1 VELALALVALVLAL
15 IALATARGV
24 KGSLEEEIS
33 DARRTARNVRDEV
46 EQLLETQRELMARIA
61 EGQKLDRD
69 QILEGRLWGEL
80 SGRPAME
87 LAASDDTYVLDVR
100 TPQET
105 AGGIIPGAVLIPIE
119 ELEERLRE
127 VPRKGQ
133 KLVYCAGGARSA
145 AACELLSQDGV
156 EGLHNLDGGFGS
168 WAGPR
173 EAPGQD

>member
-1 VELALALVALVLAL
+1 MELALALVALVLAL

-87 LAASDDTYVLDVR
+87 LAASDDT
-100 TPQET
+100 
-105 AGGIIPGAVLIPIE
+105 
-119 ELEERLRE
+119 
-127 VPRKGQ
+127 
-133 KLVYCAGGARSA
+133 
-145 AACELLSQDGV
+145 
-156 EGLHNLDGGFGS
+156 
-168 WAGPR
+168 
-173 EAPGQD
+173 